1 MSFME
6 GDMINIIGEKA
17 SDGWQYGLNTK
28 TGKYGTLL
36 EIFQN
41 ASTKLKIKLKIQ
53 KM

>member
-28 TGKYGTLL
+28 TGKYVNLS
-36 EIFQN
+36 EFYFD
-41 ASTKLKIKLKIQ
+41 ASA
-53 KM
+53 